1 MSFLGGLFPD
11 KPDERFLDD
20 QSVQEDHR
28 DNQYV
33 GYAIDVACTA
43 YDTMFEGLKFA
54 IRGRANVIEK
64 MDQTVA
70 QLEKQCK
77 KIVEKYKEIL
87 NKIGDPGA
95 ALSLDLSLDIAKEA
109 FDLLNENPILRRYIG
124 EANYWALWDLLAVL
138 SGKGMDIGADISA
151 NLKNAIKGTIY
162 ALLSMTNGL
171 MHFESYIAQITSF
184 WGYLYVKDIWLPL
197 TDSICPQVTCRYYY
211 KQPISSQ
218 PIEGAKTFPNPVP
231 GPQAYAPMPIPI
243 FDYVKYSPADIAR
256 IFSYDDP
263 TTWYVLVPSSRQAFE
278 KAYAY
283 WKSNYT
289 NAMSANGLLSGISSA
304 LTGGAFTV
312 GFGQRN
318 RDYPGGAPLKV
329 GATFAQL
336 DTSYNKSFPVKVGD
350 STLASA
356 YQRVDDSL
364 LALVAAMEDPKI
376 TSERDERIV
385 EATGESG
392 YAGAWWVS
400 DMHDEKATAAAIAC
414 LDVVTGMQEFR
425 VYLRSIGDLS
435 AIYSEKTGAAYT
447 SSPRTESP
455 LKTHLTALYAKMAE
469 DSGLPAMKDLMARY
483 SECPQL
489 AAPYEVYSDNPD
501 GDTVYYYLASYINY
515 AGGQMPLY
523 SAGGAAMSFEVDA
536 DGELGTQI
544 DGGREPLCAALG
556 IYGDL
561 KGLYPWNYELVLLDE
576 FREKYQRIRGSY
588 HIYYQKDNPARVI
601 FADRVIQAGILKYI
615 ATSSALATDTIRRGN
630 EEYTAYI
637 FPSETCA
644 VVPVPPLGEMFGLQF
659 PSFASLQRVDAVA
672 ANGDQFMYDLT
683 RNQIPRYP
691 KYVDADKWS
700 IMDLIHELWLLA
712 DALAPLCGDGGKR
725 RYELNELLNQFGLHV
740 RGSDGPLFVGQLPND
755 GQGKNVEMEFTL
767 MTDFASRIKAAIDE
781 VYATRDAI
789 IAATVE
795 W

>member
-1 MSFLGGLFPD
+1 MSILGGLFPD

-33 GYAIDVACTA
+33 GHAIDVACTV
-43 YDTMFEGLKFA
+43 YDTMFDALKFV
-54 IRGRANVIEK
+54 IRGKADVLERMDKTIE
-64 MDQTVA
+64 

-77 KIVEKYKEIL
+77 RIVDKYKELL
-87 NKIGDPGA
+87 NKLDPDS

-109 FDLLNENPILRRYIG
+109 FDLLNSNPVLRRYIG

-138 SGKGMDIGADISA
+138 SGKGMNVGADISA
-151 NLKNAIKGTIY
+151 NLKNVIKGTIY

-171 MHFESYIAQITSF
+171 MHFESYLAQITSF

-211 KQPISSQ
+211 KPPISGQ

-231 GPQAYAPMPIPI
+231 GPQAFAPMPIPI

-289 NAMSANGLLSGISSA
+289 NAVSANDILSGISSA

-312 GFGQRN
+312 GFGPRN

-336 DTSYNKSFPVKVGD
+336 DTSYNKSFPVKIGD
-350 STLASA
+350 TSLASA

-364 LALVAAMEDPKI
+364 AALVLAMEDPGV
-376 TSERDERIV
+376 TDERDARIV

-392 YAGAWWVS
+392 YAGNWWVS
-400 DMHDEKATAAAIAC
+400 SGHDEKETAAAIAC
-414 LDVVTGMQEFR
+414 FDVVSGLPEFR
-425 VYLRSIGDLS
+425 SYTSAIRELS
-435 AIYSEKTGAAYT
+435 AVYGEKTGEAYNRR
-447 SSPRTESP
+447 SGSESP
-455 LKTHLTALYAKMAE
+455 LKTHLTALYTELAE
-469 DSGLPAMKDLMARY
+469 DSGIPAMKDLMARY

-489 AAPYEVYSDNPD
+489 AAPYEVYSDAPD
-501 GDTVYYYLASYINY
+501 ENTVYYYLVMYINY
-515 AGGQMPLY
+515 ADGQAPLY
-523 SAGGAAMSFEVDA
+523 SAGGAAMSYEVDA
-536 DGELGTQI
+536 DGELGMKV

-561 KGLYPWNYELVLLDE
+561 KGLFPWDYELVLLDD
-576 FREKYQRIRGSY
+576 FREKYVRIKSSF
-588 HIYYQKDNPARVI
+588 HIYYRKDNPAQVI
-601 FADRVIQAGILKYI
+601 FADRVIQAGVLKYI
-615 ATSSALATDTIRRGN
+615 ATSAPLSADSIRRGS

-637 FPSETCA
+637 FPSETCT
-644 VVPVPPLGEMFGLQF
+644 VVPVPPPGEMFGMEF
-659 PSFASLQRVDAVA
+659 PSLASLQRVDAVA
-672 ANGDQFMYDLT
+672 ENGDRFMYDLT

-691 KYVDADKWS
+691 KYVDPEKWS

-712 DALAPLCGDGGKR
+712 DSLAPLCGDGGR
-725 RYELNELLNQFGLHV
+725 RKYELRELLNQFGLSV
-740 RGSDGPLFVGQLPND
+740 RGSDGPTFIGQLPND
-755 GQGKNVEMEFTL
+755 GQGKHVELEFTL
-767 MTDFASRIKAAIDE
+767 MSEFASRIKKAIDE
-781 VYATRDAI
+781 VYQVREEV
-789 IAATVE
+789 IAATVA

>member
-33 GYAIDVACTA
+33 GHAIDVACTV
-43 YDTMFEGLKFA
+43 YDTMFDALKFV
-54 IRGRANVIEK
+54 IRGKADVLER
-64 MDQTVA
+64 MDRTIA

-77 KIVEKYKEIL
+77 RIVDKYKELL
-87 NKIGDPGA
+87 NKLDPDA

-109 FDLLNENPILRRYIG
+109 FDLLNSNPVLRRYIG

-138 SGKGMDIGADISA
+138 SGKGMNVGADISA
-151 NLKNAIKGTIY
+151 NLKNVIKGTIY

-171 MHFESYIAQITSF
+171 MHFESYLAQITSF

-211 KQPISSQ
+211 KPPISGQ

-231 GPQAYAPMPIPI
+231 GPQAFAPMPIPI

-263 TTWYVLVPSSRQAFE
+263 TSWYVLIPSSRQAFE

-289 NAMSANGLLSGISSA
+289 NAVSANDILSKISSA

-312 GFGQRN
+312 GFGPRN
-318 RDYPGGAPLKV
+318 HDYPGGSPLKI

-336 DTSYNKSFPVKVGD
+336 DTSYNKSFPVKIGD
-350 STLASA
+350 TSLASA

-364 LALVAAMEDPKI
+364 AALVLAMEDPSV
-376 TSERDERIV
+376 TDERDAKIV

-392 YAGAWWVS
+392 YAGVWWVS
-400 DMHDEKATAAAIAC
+400 SAHDEKETAAAIAC
-414 LDVVTGMQEFR
+414 FDVASGLPEFR
-425 VYLRSIGDLS
+425 VYTSAIRELS
-435 AIYSEKTGAAYT
+435 AVYGEKTGEAYNRR
-447 SSPRTESP
+447 SGTESP
-455 LKTHLTALYAKMAE
+455 LKTHLTALYTELAD
-469 DSGLPAMKDLMARY
+469 DSGIPAMKDLMARY

-489 AAPYEVYSDNPD
+489 AAPYEVYSDAPD
-501 GDTVYYYLASYINY
+501 ENMVYYYLAMYINY
-515 AGGQMPLY
+515 ADNQPPLY
-523 SAGGAAMSFEVDA
+523 SAGGAAMSYEVDA
-536 DGELGTQI
+536 DGELGMKV

-561 KGLYPWNYELVLLDE
+561 KGLYPWDYELVLLDE
-576 FREKYQRIRGSY
+576 FREKYVRIKSSF
-588 HIYYQKDNPARVI
+588 HIYYRKDNPAQVI
-601 FADRVIQAGILKYI
+601 FADRVIQAGVLKYI
-615 ATSSALATDTIRRGN
+615 ATSAPLSSDPIRRGS

-637 FPSETCA
+637 FPSETCT
-644 VVPVPPLGEMFGLQF
+644 VVPVSPPGEMFGMSF

-672 ANGDQFMYDLT
+672 ENGDRFMYDLT

-691 KYVDADKWS
+691 KYVDPEKWS

-712 DALAPLCGDGGKR
+712 DSLAPLCGDGGR
-725 RYELNELLNQFGLHV
+725 RKYELRELLNQFGLSV
-740 RGSDGPLFVGQLPND
+740 RGSDGPMFIGQLPND
-755 GQGKNVEMEFTL
+755 GQGKHVELEFTL
-767 MTDFASRIKAAIDE
+767 MSEFASRIKKAIDE
-781 VYATRDAI
+781 VYQVREEV
-789 IAATVE
+789 IAATVA